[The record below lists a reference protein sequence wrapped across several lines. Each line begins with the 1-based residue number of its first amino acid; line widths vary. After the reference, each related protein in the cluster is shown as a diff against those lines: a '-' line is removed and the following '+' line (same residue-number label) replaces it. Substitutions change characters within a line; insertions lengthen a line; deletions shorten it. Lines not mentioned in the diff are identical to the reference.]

1 MRRDVWVM
9 EMGYKGYRMVYRE
22 ASSIVRP
29 NWGQKG
35 ESTKGAQVC
44 RQEGHLVIC
53 LECKSNQAGFE
64 NTHNPEGYIM
74 AGWCRVVTGLDKE
87 KNVKG
92 LDAMLVDPRRLS
104 KETQGVQG
112 PPEILGVKRG

>member
-9 EMGYKGYRMVYRE
+9 EMSYQRYRMVERE

-29 NWGQKG
+29 SWGQKG

-53 LECKSNQAGFE
+53 LECKSNRAGFE
-64 NTHNPEGYIM
+64 NTHNPDGYNVS
-74 AGWCRVVTGLDKE
+74 GWCRVVTGLDKK

-92 LDAMLVDPRRLS
+92 PRRDACRSS
-104 KETQGVQG
+104 KAF
-112 PPEILGVKRG
+112 